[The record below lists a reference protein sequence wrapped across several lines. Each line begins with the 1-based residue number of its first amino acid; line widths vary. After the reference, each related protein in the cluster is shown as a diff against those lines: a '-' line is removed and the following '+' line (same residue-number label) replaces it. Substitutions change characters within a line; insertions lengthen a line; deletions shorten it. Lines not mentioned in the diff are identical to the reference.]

1 MTKSLKKETNE
12 ELCDSY
18 RNETSKMN
26 EIQHDKKVYIIPYY
40 SLQAMKNDQD
50 RVSVKQQKQMTD
62 RKPASKANRRLMKQ
76 DRSKN
81 L

>member
-1 MTKSLKKETNE
+1 
-12 ELCDSY
+12 
-18 RNETSKMN
+18 MN

-50 RVSVKQQKQMTD
+50 RVAVKQQKQMTN
-62 RKPASKANRRLMKQ
+62 RKQASKVNRCSMKQ
-76 DRSKN
+76 DKRKN